1 MGVALKVT
9 DDPGQK
15 GFGVAVIDTPAGRFA
30 LTTMVMAFDEAGFPI
45 GQAMFEFKMQ
55 VTTSPLL
62 GK

>member
-15 GFGVAVIDTPAGRFA
+15 GFGVAVIDIPAGRFA
-30 LTTMVMAFDEAGFPI
+30 LTIIVMEFDVAGLPI
-45 GQAMFEFKMQ
+45 GQAMFEFKTH

>member
-9 DDPGQK
+9 DDPGLK
-15 GFGVAVIDTPAGRFA
+15 GFGVAMIDTPAGRFA
-30 LTTMVMAFDEAGFPI
+30 LTTMVMAFDIAGLPI
-45 GQAMFEFKMQ
+45 GQEIFEFKMQ